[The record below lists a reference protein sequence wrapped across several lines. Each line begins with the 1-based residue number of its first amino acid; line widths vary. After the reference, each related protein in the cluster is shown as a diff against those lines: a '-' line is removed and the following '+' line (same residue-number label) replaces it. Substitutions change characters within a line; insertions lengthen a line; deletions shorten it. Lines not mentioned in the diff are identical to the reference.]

1 MKAASLKEEKNL
13 YAPLFVACQSR
24 DSNLDEFFQHENHNY
39 PPAISEYGKIRKTN
53 KADFLSCLEE
63 YGQVELNPPQYTAKV
78 IDGAAIVQSLK
89 PSLSK
94 TFGEYAN
101 EFKGSV
107 LRPLKEES
115 VTRVDVVFDR
125 YFDTS
130 LKGDT
135 RDRRGTSFK
144 VAVKEDTPIVRDWG
158 KFLKESSNKDQ
169 LFTLLAEKITTER
182 SDSKV
187 VVSTNGENVISS
199 VVVDTSD
206 ISPCNHEEADT
217 RIFLH
222 AKNISAAGHQKISV
236 KTVDTDVVVVAIGLF
251 DQLNVEELWIEFGN
265 GIHLRWFPIHV
276 YAAKL
281 GKKMCQSLLVWFAF
295 TGCDIVSA
303 FHGRGKKITWN
314 ILKNYP
320 PIHDT
325 FQRFVYFVCLLIT

>member
-1 MKAASLKEEKNL
+1 M
-13 YAPLFVACQSR
+13 
-24 DSNLDEFFQHENHNY
+24 
-39 PPAISEYGKIRKTN
+39 
-53 KADFLSCLEE
+53 
-63 YGQVELNPPQYTAKV
+63 
-78 IDGAAIVQSLK
+78 
-89 PSLSK
+89 
-94 TFGEYAN
+94 
-101 EFKGSV
+101 
-107 LRPLKEES
+107 PLKEES
-115 VTRVDVVFDR
+115 VTHVDVVFYR
-125 YFDTS
+125 YFDSS

-199 VVVDTSD
+199 VFVDTSD

-236 KTVDTDVVVVAIGLF
+236 KTVDTDVVMTVIAICLF

-295 TGCDIVSA
+295 TGCDTVSA

-314 ILKNYP
+314 VLKNYP

-325 FQRFVYFVCLLIT
+325 F